1 MLIECSLFTCALQKQ
16 VLYSV
21 ADSQHH
27 YLLKVVELNV
37 QVGKLLKKLRK
48 ERGVTLQ
55 RLGEVTG
62 SNPTY
67 LSKVENGRLPS
78 TPNSKTLIAIAD
90 ALEVD
95 RDWLL
100 TECGRP
106 PEGMTASIAQH
117 AEVFRRLGKM
127 KGSQIESAL
136 QPYPLLG
143 EVPAGPLAE
152 AIEDA
157 EEFDITECFAP
168 GEHYLL
174 RVKGNSMIEEG
185 ILNGD
190 IAVVRPQTE
199 CEQGDLVIALV
210 AGQEATLK
218 RIYKQKLRIKLQPAN
233 SSMEPIF
240 AKPDQVEIRGRV
252 VGIIRTKM
260 SL

>member
-1 MLIECSLFTCALQKQ
+1 M
-16 VLYSV
+16 
-21 ADSQHH
+21 
-27 YLLKVVELNV
+27 NV
-37 QVGKLLKKLRK
+37 QVGKLISNLRK
-48 ERGVTLQ
+48 ERGMTLQ
-55 RLGEVTG
+55 RLGETTG
-62 SNPTY
+62 ANPTY
-67 LSKVENGRLPS
+67 LSKIENGRLPS
-78 TPNSKTLIAIAD
+78 TPSSKTLTAIAD

-106 PEGMTASIAQH
+106 PEGMSASIADH
-117 AEVFRRLGKM
+117 PELFRRLGQM
-127 KGSQIESAL
+127 KGNELDAAL

-157 EEFDITECFAP
+157 EEFDIRDCFPP

-185 ILNGD
+185 ILSGD

-199 CEQGDLVIALV
+199 CEQGDLVIVLV

-218 RIYKQKLRIKLQPAN
+218 RFYKQKLRIKLQPAN